1 MSGAS
6 EALSLALGRALAA
19 RRLVSAVEHDSAIRA
34 GGAAAMIPVDDDG
47 LVRADALEL
56 MLAGGERA
64 IVAIQWAN
72 SETGVRQP
80 IAELAAIVHAA
91 GGLLLVDAAQMPAGA
106 DAATIDNADFVVV
119 SAHRSEEHTSEL

>member
-1 MSGAS
+1 
-6 EALSLALGRALAA
+6 
-19 RRLVSAVEHDSAIRA
+19 
-34 GGAAAMIPVDDDG
+34 
-47 LVRADALEL
+47 

-106 DAATIDNADFVVV
+106 DAAPIDHADFVVV
-119 SAHRSEEHTSEL
+119 SAHQRGGPPGAGDRKSVVRGKSGYVRVDHGGRRLMKKKKKTRNKHTNNTNP